1 MSSLEKKFYTFEAV
15 EVNGTMKQV
24 TEKLNEINN
33 DKTRQFVF
41 MSNIV
46 KYPNGEV
53 GCIIQT
59 KKFR

>member
-1 MSSLEKKFYTFEAV
+1 MSIEKKFFTFEAI
-15 EVNGTMKQV
+15 EVNGSMKQII
-24 TEKLNEINN
+24 EKLNEINN
-33 DKTRQFVF
+33 DSSKQFVF

-46 KYPNGEV
+46 EYPNGDI